1 MGSKSIG
8 RQRDSFFSTLVVV
21 WLSTAD
27 VVRQLVDAIADGL
40 SRSWVVVG
48 EWVVG
53 SGLLGSPVLLGRGV
67 LVVAL
72 AGLGLHIVVVLGLR
86 LVLGC
91 GWLVRLWVVLGLRLI
106 SRLRG
111 CGLGCGRCLGD
122 IVAFGLE
129 SVLSSSVPDH
139 LLFARSVDVPVCA
152 RYGTVGIPGFL
163 PEASVIAGVVSEL
176 VVSLQLCA
184 DVNVMHGGCGIVRV
198 VAGLVLVL
206 IVVVR
211 LILGQASGCQAED
224 YDLLE
229 KKTDSIN
236 SGGRQFHT
244 LAQ

>member
-1 MGSKSIG
+1 MH
-8 RQRDSFFSTLVVV
+8 FSTLVMV

-72 AGLGLHIVVVLGLR
+72 ARLGLHIVVVLRLG

-91 GWLVRLWVVLGLRLI
+91 GWLVRLWVVLWLWLI
-106 SRLRG
+106 SGLRG
-111 CGLGCGRCLGD
+111 CSLGCGRCLGD
-122 IVAFGLE
+122 VIPFSLE
-129 SVLSSSVPDH
+129 PVFTSCVPDH
-139 LLFARSVDVPVCA
+139 LLLAGCVDVPVCS
-152 RYGTVGIPGFL
+152 RNGTVGIPGFL
-163 PEASVIAGVVSEL
+163 PEAAVIAGVVSEL

-184 DVNVMHGGCGIVRV
+184 DVDVVHGGCGIVLV

-229 KKTDSIN
+229 KKIAAIN
-236 SGGRQFHT
+236 FGSRLNKFHT
-244 LAQ
+244 LAH